1 MVLVAFPIYCS
12 PKTPMG
18 YTVQLSYWNM
28 EHPEKTETEVQA
40 EFVGGVPRHGVED
53 GYNRFLDVLQHW
65 YVSFIKIHALRDHK
79 HITLS
84 RSPLRPP

>member
-28 EHPEKTETEVQA
+28 EHPEKTEAEVNA
-40 EFVGGVPRHGVED
+40 EFV
-53 GYNRFLDVLQHW
+53 NRFLDVLQHW

-79 HITLS
+79 NTTLS